1 MAVSLA
7 VKKKKIEADWA
18 RNMEVSACRTWHKYN
33 EVDME
38 KKTIMVA
45 FSDLKMVETSTEGV
59 PQLFLLLVFT
69 SASVLLPVL
78 SGLGLVK
85 DASSIYSYVFVTLSL
100 VQTFITIISSIL
112 AAMNIRQD
120 GQLGMKSKA
129 ILGLSITFQL
139 GARLLLMVPTA
150 LMALPTPEEEKGKLT
165 KLVYPPPDPS
175 LTKVEASLLLTL
187 PLLFHYISLLFLY
200 VRLNITSFWALSFKD
215 KMLHLLSNT
224 WVSIPVRSPEGH
236 QVHKSREQLWSVV
249 FAGAN
254 LALTAFFTARHCQ
267 DRAARFPGVMGHLGL
282 TWGESTSRNEFEFC
296 AEGLPKPCYQV
307 IVKAQVESSTEF
319 LLLFGLPSL
328 LCQVAGAGLLLLY
341 YRTSHPWRAL
351 GREREA
357 RCWGRLQGTRQGVQV
372 ETPYW
377 EQANMEVKEPANS
390 GTEPVGLSWRQVPSS
405 PVPQSLAVRVDSES
419 IGIAEKKKQS
429 RNASPASSSAQVPK
443 KPYWQQKVKK
453 PANSNT
459 EPVGLSWRQVPSSP
473 CTRSPEM
480 RVDSGRA
487 GVARRL
493 GSYALSCAQAL
504 SSVLGKSEESPQH
517 SLGESMDKD
526 SIEEVRIEVELD
538 EEGEKEAAGKLNSC
552 LTLEEWNSRDE
563 VMVLVESSEEV
574 SALIHNFNLSCT
586 FRRSTESAA
595 ILWTLLSLTMKT
607 SLLRRLVFRRG
618 NYNERLQLSHFVY
631 SLK

>member
-38 KKTIMVA
+38 KKAIMVA

-59 PQLFLLLVFT
+59 PQLFLLIVFT
-69 SASVLLPVL
+69 SASVLLPEL

-85 DASSIYSYVFVTLSL
+85 DARSISSYVFVTLSL

-112 AAMNIRQD
+112 TAMNIRQD
-120 GQLGMKSKA
+120 GQLGLKSKA

-150 LMALPTPEEEKGKLT
+150 LMALPTPENEKGDLPH
-165 KLVYPPPDPS
+165 LVYPPYPNSESS
-175 LTKVEASLLLTL
+175 LTEAEASFLLLF
-187 PLLFHYISLLFLY
+187 PLFFHYISLLYLY
-200 VRLNITSFWALSFKD
+200 TWLNITSFWALSIKD

-296 AEGLPKPCYQV
+296 AEGLPEPCYQV

-357 RCWGRLQGTRQGVQV
+357 RCWGRLQGTRRGVQV

-405 PVPQSLAVRVDSES
+405 P
-419 IGIAEKKKQS
+419 
-429 RNASPASSSAQVPK
+429 
-443 KPYWQQKVKK
+443 
-453 PANSNT
+453 
-459 EPVGLSWRQVPSSP
+459 
-473 CTRSPEM
+473 CTRSLEM

-493 GSYALSCAQAL
+493 VIYALSCAQAL

-517 SLGESMDKD
+517 SLGVSMDKD
-526 SIEEVRIEVELD
+526 SSEEVKIEVEVD

-574 SALIHNFNLSCT
+574 SALIHNFHLSCT
-586 FRRSTESAA
+586 FRRSTQSAA